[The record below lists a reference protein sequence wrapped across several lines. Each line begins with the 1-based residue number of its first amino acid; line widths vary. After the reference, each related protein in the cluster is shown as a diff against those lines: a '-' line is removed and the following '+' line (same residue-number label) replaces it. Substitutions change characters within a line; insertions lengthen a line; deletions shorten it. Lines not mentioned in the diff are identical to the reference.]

1 MFDFLSSK
9 FSSIFSVL
17 KREKHFT
24 ESDVEKLMSEVHD
37 ALIEADV
44 PYDVA
49 MAFVAEVKRDVV
61 GKKIAG
67 SLRPDEQFMKI
78 VHDKVVNFL
87 GGASNQE
94 TVFAF
99 QIPST
104 IMVMGLQGS
113 GKTTTVSK
121 LAAYVKDQGKKR
133 GKERR
138 ILLASVDFYRPAA
151 IDQLEILAKTVG
163 VDFYRAQATDPV
175 VATREIKDYALKNS
189 YEILMVDT
197 AGRLHVDQAMVAELK
212 KVDAELKPKYKF
224 MVLDAMTGQESLSV
238 AKTFNEEVGFVGA
251 VVTKMDSAARGG
263 GAFAFRYVLQK
274 PILFVGTGEH
284 VNDFELFRPER
295 VASRI
300 LDMGDILTLVE
311 RAHEKIEQDQQQK
324 MSQAFESGNLTL
336 QDFAD
341 QLAMVSKLGS
351 LSSLMKYMPGIGSL
365 SLSPETVEKGEVELK
380 RFKTI
385 IASMTPNERLVPAV
399 LNKSRKQRVAKGA
412 GVTVNDV
419 DMLLTKFEQ
428 SKQFV
433 KLFKKIGRIN

>member
-113 GKTTTVSK
+113 GKTTTISK

-163 VDFYRAQATDPV
+163 VDFYRAQAMDPV

-274 PILFVGTGEH
+274 PILFVGTGER

-380 RFKTI
+380 RFKSI
-385 IASMTPNERLVPAV
+385 IASMTPNERLVPSV

>member
-9 FSSIFSVL
+9 FSSIFSTF
-17 KREKHFT
+17 KREKKFS
-24 ESDVEKLMSEVHD
+24 ESDVEKLMSDVRD

-49 MAFVAEVKRDVV
+49 LAFIEGIKLDVV

-78 VHDKVVNFL
+78 VHDKVVAFL
-87 GGASNQE
+87 GGTSNQD
-94 TVFAF
+94 TVFVF
-99 QIPST
+99 DIPST
-104 IMVMGLQGS
+104 VLVMGLQGS
-113 GKTTTVSK
+113 GKTTTISK
-121 LAAYVKDQGKKR
+121 LASYIKDQGKKR
-133 GKERR
+133 GKDRR
-138 ILLASVDFYRPAA
+138 ILVASVDFYRPAA
-151 IDQLEILAKTVG
+151 IDQLAILADAVG
-163 VDFYRAQATDPV
+163 VDFYRAQSSDTLA
-175 VATREIKDYALKNS
+175 ATREIKDYALKNN
-189 YEILMVDT
+189 YEILIVDT
-197 AGRLHVDQAMVAELK
+197 AGRLHIDQAMISELK

-224 MVLDAMTGQESLSV
+224 MVLDAMTGQESLAV
-238 AKTFNEEVGFVGA
+238 AKAFNQEVGFVGA

-274 PILFVGTGEH
+274 PILFVGTGEKVH
-284 VNDFELFRPER
+284 DFELFRPER

-311 RAHEKIEQDQQQK
+311 KAHEKIEKDQQQK
-324 MSQAFESGNLTL
+324 MSDAFESGNLTL

-380 RFKTI
+380 RFKSI
-385 IASMTPNERLVPAV
+385 IASMTPNERLVPSV

-412 GVTVNDV
+412 GVTINDV
-419 DMLLTKFEQ
+419 DILLAKFEQ

>member
-24 ESDVEKLMSEVHD
+24 ESDVERLMSEVHD

-49 MAFVAEVKRDVV
+49 QAFVAEVKRDVV

-87 GGASNQE
+87 GGVSNQE

-113 GKTTTVSK
+113 GKTTTISK
-121 LAAYVKDQGKKR
+121 LASYIKDQGKKR
-133 GKERR
+133 GKDRR
-138 ILLASVDFYRPAA
+138 ILVASVDFYRPAA
-151 IDQLEILAKTVG
+151 IDQLGILAQTVG
-163 VDFYRAQATDPV
+163 VDFYRAKATDPII
-175 VATREIKDYALKNS
+175 ATREIKDYALKNN
-189 YEILMVDT
+189 YEILIVDT
-197 AGRLHVDQAMVAELK
+197 AGRLHVDQAMVVELK

-274 PILFVGTGEH
+274 PILFVGTGERVH
-284 VNDFELFRPER
+284 DFELFRPER

-311 RAHEKIEQDQQQK
+311 RAHEKIEVDQQKK

-365 SLSPETVEKGEVELK
+365 SLSPETVEKGEAELK
-380 RFKTI
+380 RFKSI
-385 IASMTPNERLVPAV
+385 IASMTPNERLIPSI

-412 GVTVNDV
+412 GVAVNDV
-419 DMLLTKFEQ
+419 DMLLAKFEQ

>member
-24 ESDVEKLMSEVHD
+24 ESDVEKLMSEVRD

-87 GGASNQE
+87 GGISNQE

-113 GKTTTVSK
+113 GKTTTISK
-121 LAAYVKDQGKKR
+121 LASYIKDQGKKR

-138 ILLASVDFYRPAA
+138 ILVASVDFYRPAA
-151 IDQLEILAKTVG
+151 IDQLAILAKTVG
-163 VDFYRAQATDPV
+163 VDFYRAQATDPL
-175 VATREIKDYALKNS
+175 VATREIKDYALQNS
-189 YEILMVDT
+189 YEILIVDT
-197 AGRLHVDQAMVAELK
+197 AGRLHVDTAMVAELK

-274 PILFVGTGEH
+274 PILFVGTGER

-311 RAHEKIEQDQQQK
+311 KAHEKIEHDEQQK

-380 RFKTI
+380 RFKSI
-385 IASMTPNERLVPAV
+385 IGSMTPNERIVPSI

-412 GVTVNDV
+412 GVTINDV
-419 DMLLTKFEQ
+419 DLLLAKFEQ